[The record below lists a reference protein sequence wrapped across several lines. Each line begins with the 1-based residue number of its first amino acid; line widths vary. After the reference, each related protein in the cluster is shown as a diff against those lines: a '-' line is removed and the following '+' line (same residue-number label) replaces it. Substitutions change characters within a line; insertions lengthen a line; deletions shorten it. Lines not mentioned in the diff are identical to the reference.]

1 MFNLSKLIE
10 VTNAIEDTTA
20 IEYTTAI
27 EVECKVCQ
35 LTYDKNW
42 CTDICFFC
50 ENYNPWYHT
59 YETILMSKTPL
70 EYLHKWCDKFKI
82 NKPLNIYPIN
92 SVTYMC

>member
-10 VTNAIEDTTA
+10 VTNAIEDTNA
-20 IEYTTAI
+20 IA
-27 EVECKVCQ
+27 VNECKVCQ

-82 NKPLNIYPIN
+82 NKTLNIYSIN